1 MLSFIWWP
9 ASWHDCV
16 WCARTMC
23 FQQTWKIAKKLRI
36 FQYFDFFHDSH
47 GIKFKDSRTTRLP
60 WEVHNMMDILLK
72 SFWCTK
78 DYLKFH
84 YPMKALEGYF
94 PNLHNTTLFESAW
107 NWPTLGSRG
116 HEEVDQARAQRPL
129 RTSERSYWPH
139 TGTIWAKFTLR
150 GLWAMS
156 IVKVLDGCVLWLHS
170 NFKTENTLSLN
181 L

>member
-1 MLSFIWWP
+1 MTPTIQCDRLFDDPPLGMIVFDAPEQCASTRLGKSRKIWGFSNILISFTTRIK
-9 ASWHDCV
+9 SIG
-16 WCARTMC
+16 
-23 FQQTWKIAKKLRI
+23 TWKM
-36 FQYFDFFHDSH
+36 
-47 GIKFKDSRTTRLP
+47 KFKDSRITRLP

-78 DYLKFH
+78 DYLKFN

-116 HEEVDQARAQRPL
+116 HEEVDQAKAQRSL

-139 TGTIWAKFTLR
+139 TGTIWAKFT
-150 GLWAMS
+150 
-156 IVKVLDGCVLWLHS
+156 
-170 NFKTENTLSLN
+170 
-181 L
+181 